1 MQIPISSSISPQIK
15 DRETNKQSDL
25 SSLQIIILLN
35 LLWFGQAGMYPAA
48 ALVWSAQSRE
58 ERASALSECPC
69 VLIPLQILWISY
81 FHWHYMA
88 VSFPGYPDM
97 KSRALSLEKCWGQ
110 EGRCDMDHPSCL
122 FEWLELYFPYLH
134 LGDFPSWFTCTSKS
148 PLSMSKGH
156 LPKAS
161 MRWRV
166 LAFQCYTASFKHHLM
181 SKSHRTAHPQPLT
194 ACWPLGLPLLM
205 ATELLIPWEKQCGHS
220 TLEVTRKT
228 GQIQASRA
236 SRKFS

>member
-1 MQIPISSSISPQIK
+1 MQIPVSSSISPQIK
-15 DRETNKQSDL
+15 DRENNKQSDL

-69 VLIPLQILWISY
+69 VLIPLQILWIPY

-110 EGRCDMDHPSCL
+110 EGRCGMDHPSCL
-122 FEWLELYFPYLH
+122 FEWLELYFPYLNTWEIFH
-134 LGDFPSWFTCTSKS
+134 SGSPVHPSPHSQCPKDTCQKPAWDGGFWPSNAT
-148 PLSMSKGH
+148 
-156 LPKAS
+156 LPPS
-161 MRWRV
+161 NI
-166 LAFQCYTASFKHHLM
+166 T
-181 SKSHRTAHPQPLT
+181 
-194 ACWPLGLPLLM
+194 
-205 ATELLIPWEKQCGHS
+205 
-220 TLEVTRKT
+220 
-228 GQIQASRA
+228 
-236 SRKFS
+236 